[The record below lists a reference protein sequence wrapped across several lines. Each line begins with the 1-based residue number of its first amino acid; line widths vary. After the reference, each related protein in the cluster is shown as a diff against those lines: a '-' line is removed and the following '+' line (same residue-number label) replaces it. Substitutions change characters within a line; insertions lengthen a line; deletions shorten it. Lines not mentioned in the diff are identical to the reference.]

1 MQAGSEQF
9 PSNAFLQIVA
19 ANFSLG
25 VKGDPMA
32 GHSALRRAKGMKLT
46 VPEKFYLF
54 VREQEAKQSKQ
65 SESSGEAAVDMV
77 SYVEF
82 QNNFR

>member
-1 MQAGSEQF
+1 
-9 PSNAFLQIVA
+9 
-19 ANFSLG
+19 
-25 VKGDPMA
+25 MA

-82 QNNFR
+82 QNNFRHATLL